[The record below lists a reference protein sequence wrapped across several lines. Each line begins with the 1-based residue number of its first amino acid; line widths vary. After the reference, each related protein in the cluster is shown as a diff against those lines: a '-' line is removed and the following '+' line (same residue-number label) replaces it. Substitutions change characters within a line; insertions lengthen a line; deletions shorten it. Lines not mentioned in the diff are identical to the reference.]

1 MSCTLRFLYL
11 INKLAH
17 LLIKLFFNDI
27 ILYDNTKE
35 AAKKYMSNYKKN
47 VLKEQ
52 YLSKAIAKTE

>member
-11 INKLAH
+11 INKLVH

-35 AAKKYMSNYKKN
+35 AAKKYMSDYKKN

>member
-35 AAKKYMSNYKKN
+35 AAKKYMSDYKKN